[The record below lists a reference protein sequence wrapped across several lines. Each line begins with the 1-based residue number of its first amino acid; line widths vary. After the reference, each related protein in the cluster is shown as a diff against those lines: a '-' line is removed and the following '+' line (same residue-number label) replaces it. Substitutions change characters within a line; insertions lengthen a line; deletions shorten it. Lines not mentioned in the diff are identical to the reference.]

1 MPFVNPVTVQVVANV
16 VHTVAP
22 LEDVTT
28 YVRGVVF
35 ETAVQLS
42 VTLLLATD
50 AERPVGEIGGPCGV
64 TEVDDAPFPLA
75 FEATAEMT

>member
-1 MPFVNPVTVQVVANV
+1 MTVQVVANV

-35 ETAVQLS
+35 ETAVQVS

-50 AERPVGEIGGPCGV
+50 AVRVAGEIGGPCGV
-64 TEVDDAPFPLA
+64 TEVDDAPLPLA

>member
-35 ETAVQLS
+35 ETAVQLR
-42 VTLLLATD
+42 VTLLLATE
-50 AERPVGEIGGPCGV
+50 AESVAGETGGPCGV
-64 TEVDDAPFPLA
+64 TDVDDAPFPLVL
-75 FEATAEMT
+75 EATAEMT